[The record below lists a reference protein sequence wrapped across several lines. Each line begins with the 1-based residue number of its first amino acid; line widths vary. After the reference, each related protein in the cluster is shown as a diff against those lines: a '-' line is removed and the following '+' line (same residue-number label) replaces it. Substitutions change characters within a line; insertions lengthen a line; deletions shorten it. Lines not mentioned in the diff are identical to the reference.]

1 MSDFLNGIRRRE
13 KSVPAAV
20 QIVNTVGILLFGVV
34 LGVFSKFLDCT
45 ASNELPV
52 LIAYLDV
59 RNFLGRFPIWILLAV
74 CISVYSSSPVRAGIN
89 VFVFFAGM
97 VTSYYLY
104 SNFVAGFFP
113 KSYAMIWGGFT
124 VISPFLAVLCWYA
137 KGKGWV
143 ALILSAGILA
153 VLVNTAFAYGMF
165 YIDIRS
171 WLNLLM
177 LLLGILILRKS
188 VKETICMMGISI
200 VFAPIIETVVPFL
213 FW

>member
-74 CISVYSSSPVRAGIN
+74 CISVYSSSPVRA
-89 VFVFFAGM
+89 
-97 VTSYYLY
+97 
-104 SNFVAGFFP
+104 
-113 KSYAMIWGGFT
+113 
-124 VISPFLAVLCWYA
+124 
-137 KGKGWV
+137 
-143 ALILSAGILA
+143 
-153 VLVNTAFAYGMF
+153 
-165 YIDIRS
+165 
-171 WLNLLM
+171 
-177 LLLGILILRKS
+177 
-188 VKETICMMGISI
+188 
-200 VFAPIIETVVPFL
+200 
-213 FW
+213 